1 MNRLAGISHSF
12 RVAIVGAATLKGR
25 ELKDVLDEMNFPVA
39 DVKLLDDD
47 ESLGQLDQ
55 VGDEATFIQPADPEH
70 FRNVDFAFFA
80 SDPDFTGRHWKSA
93 LQAGSTVLDLS
104 YALDNEPNVV
114 VRSPWIEK
122 ELERES
128 GQQPALED
136 LNTTTVVVAHPVA
149 TVLALLLLRAR
160 VLGNIQT
167 IAATVFEPVSEQG
180 KRGMDELHQQTV
192 NLLSFT
198 SLPKDVF
205 DEQVAFNMLGRFGE
219 SSSLSLTRTERRIVS
234 HFNAILG
241 SSPQPVPSLMLVQ
254 APTFH
259 AHTFSIYIQFDRERD
274 ASDLEKVLTGEHV
287 TVIGPGEDSP
297 SNVSAAGQ
305 GTILVLLHRD
315 ANNAKGFWIWAAA
328 DNLKIAAMTAVEC
341 AATLSVMRPLGK
353 VQ

>member
-1 MNRLAGISHSF
+1 MNRPTIVPHVF

-25 ELKDVLDEMNFPVA
+25 ELKEVLDEKNFPVA

-80 SDPDFTGRHWKSA
+80 SDAAFTGRHWQSA
-93 LQAGSTVLDLS
+93 LQAGATVLDLS
-104 YALDNEPNVV
+104 YALDGERNVS

-128 GQQPALED
+128 GQEPGHED
-136 LNTTTVVVAHPVA
+136 LTTTAVVIAHPVA

-160 VLGNIQT
+160 NAGIIRT
-167 IAATVFEPVSEQG
+167 IAATIFEPVSEQG

-198 SLPKDVF
+198 TLPREVF

-219 SSSLSLTRTERRIVS
+219 SSSISLKKIENRIAA
-234 HFNAILG
+234 HLEAIAGKSVL
-241 SSPQPVPSLMLVQ
+241 VPSLMLVQ

-259 AHTFSIYIQFDRERD
+259 AHTFSVYIQFDGETE
-274 ASDLEKVLTGEHV
+274 ASALGKALAGDHV
-287 TVIGPGEDSP
+287 TIVDPAEDGP
-297 SNVSAAGQ
+297 SNVNAAGQ
-305 GTILVLLHRD
+305 GNVLVSLRPD
-315 ANNAKGFWIWAAA
+315 ARNASGFWIWAAA
-328 DNLKIAAMTAVEC
+328 DNLKIAAISAVEC
-341 AATLSVMRPLGK
+341 AATLSTMRPLGK

>member
-1 MNRLAGISHSF
+1 MNRMAGIPHVF
-12 RVAIVGAATLKGR
+12 RVAIVGASTLKGR
-25 ELKDVLDEMNFPVA
+25 ELKEVLDEVNFPIA

-70 FRNVDFAFFA
+70 FRNVDFAFFT
-80 SDPDFTGRHWKSA
+80 SDAAFTKRHWKSA

-104 YALDNEPNVV
+104 YALENQPNVS

-128 GQQPALED
+128 GQVPVRED
-136 LNTTTVVVAHPVA
+136 LTTTAVVLAHPVA
-149 TVLALLLLRAR
+149 TVLALLLLRVRSAGAIR
-160 VLGNIQT
+160 T
-167 IAATVFEPVSEQG
+167 AAATAFEPVSEQG

-198 SLPKDVF
+198 SLPKELF

-219 SSSLSLTRTERRIVS
+219 SSSLSLLDIETRIAS
-234 HFNAILG
+234 HFGEISDGRVQL
-241 SSPQPVPSLMLVQ
+241 PSLMLVQ

-259 AHTFSIYIQFDRERD
+259 AHTFSIYIEFER
-274 ASDLEKVLTGEHV
+274 AMEVAALSKALAGEHV
-287 TVIGPGEDSP
+287 TVIGPGEDGP
-297 SNVSAAGQ
+297 SNVTAAGQ
-305 GTILVLLHRD
+305 GTVLVSLRQD
-315 ANNAKGFWIWAAA
+315 VRNANGFWIWAAS
-328 DNLKIAAMTAVEC
+328 DNLKIAAITAVEC
-341 AATLSVMRPLGK
+341 ASTLSTMRPLGK

>member
-1 MNRLAGISHSF
+1 MNRTAIVPHVF

-25 ELKDVLDEMNFPVA
+25 ELKEVLDERNFPLA
-39 DVKLLDDD
+39 DVRLLDDD

-55 VGDEATFIQPADPEH
+55 VGEEATFIQPADPEH

-80 SDPDFTGRHWKSA
+80 SDAAFTGRHWQSA
-93 LQAGSTVLDLS
+93 LQAGATVLDLS
-104 YALDNEPNVV
+104 YALDGERSVA

-128 GQQPALED
+128 GQDPVLED
-136 LNTTTVVVAHPVA
+136 LTTTAVVIAHPVA

-160 VLGNIQT
+160 SAGTVQT
-167 IAATVFEPVSEQG
+167 VATTIFEPVSEQG

-198 SLPKDVF
+198 ALPKEVF

-219 SSSLSLTRTERRIVS
+219 SSSISLKKIENRILT
-234 HFNAILG
+234 HLEAITGKSL
-241 SSPQPVPSLMLVQ
+241 PVPSLMLVQ

-259 AHTFSIYIQFDRERD
+259 AHTFSVYIQFDREIQAAAVSKALSGD
-274 ASDLEKVLTGEHV
+274 HV
-287 TVIGPGEDSP
+287 TIVEPGEDGP
-297 SNVSAAGQ
+297 SNVNAAGQ
-305 GTILVLLHRD
+305 GKVLISLHPD
-315 ANNAKGFWIWAAA
+315 ARNASGFWIWAAA
-328 DNLKIAAMTAVEC
+328 DNLKIAAISAVEC
-341 AATLSVMRPLGK
+341 AATLSTMRPLGK

>member
-1 MNRLAGISHSF
+1 MSRVGGISHMF

-25 ELKDVLDEMNFPVA
+25 ELKDVIDEMNFPVA

-80 SDPDFTGRHWKSA
+80 SDADFTGRHWKSA

-104 YALDNEPNVV
+104 YALDNQPDVT

-122 ELERES
+122 EIERES
-128 GQQPALED
+128 RQQPALED
-136 LNTTTVVVAHPVA
+136 LTTTTVVVAHPVA

-160 VLGNIQT
+160 ILGKVQT
-167 IAATVFEPVSEQG
+167 AAATVFEPVSEQG

-198 SLPKDVF
+198 ALPKEVF

-219 SSSLSLTRTERRIVS
+219 ASSLSLMKIEQRILA
-234 HFNAILG
+234 HFDAICG
-241 SSPQPVPSLMLVQ
+241 SAQQVPSLMLVQ

-259 AHTFSIYIQFDRERD
+259 AHTFSIYIQLDRELD
-274 ASDLEKVLTGEHV
+274 AAEVGKALAGEHV
-287 TVIGPGEDSP
+287 TMIGPGEDGP

-305 GTILVLLHRD
+305 GTILVLVHRD
-315 ANNAKGFWIWAAA
+315 PNNAKGFWIWAAA
-328 DNLKIAAMTAVEC
+328 DNLKVVAMSAVEC
-341 AATLSVMRPLGK
+341 ASTLSTMRPLGK

>member
-1 MNRLAGISHSF
+1 MSRASGIPHIF

-25 ELKDVLDEMNFPVA
+25 ELKEVLDETNFPVA

-80 SDPDFTGRHWKSA
+80 SDSAFTRRHWKSA

-104 YALDNEPNVV
+104 YALEDQPNIG

-128 GQQPALED
+128 GQDPVRED
-136 LNTTTVVVAHPVA
+136 LTTTAVVVAHPVA
-149 TVLALLLLRAR
+149 TVLSLLLLRAR
-160 VLGNIQT
+160 SAGSLRT
-167 IAATVFEPVSEQG
+167 AAATVFEPVSEQG

-219 SSSLSLTRTERRIVS
+219 ASSLSLKTIENRIAA
-234 HFNAILG
+234 HMEAICG
-241 SSPQPVPSLMLVQ
+241 AHVQEPSLMLVQ

-259 AHTFSIYIQFDRERD
+259 AHTFSIYIQFEREID
-274 ASDLEKVLTGEHV
+274 PAALSKALAGDHV
-287 TVIGPGEDSP
+287 TMVGAGEDGP
-297 SNVSAAGQ
+297 SNVNAAGQ
-305 GTILVLLHRD
+305 GTVLVSLRSEERTR
-315 ANNAKGFWIWAAA
+315 NSFWIWAAA
-328 DNLKIAAMTAVEC
+328 DNLKIAAMSAVEC
-341 AATLSVMRPLGK
+341 ASTLSAMRPLGK

>member
-1 MNRLAGISHSF
+1 MNRVAGTPHVF

-25 ELKDVLDEMNFPVA
+25 ELKEVLDEVNFPIA

-80 SDPDFTGRHWKSA
+80 SDAAFTGRHWQSA
-93 LQAGSTVLDLS
+93 LEAGATVLDLS
-104 YALDNEPNVV
+104 YALDGEPNVS
-114 VRSPWIEK
+114 VRSPWIER
-122 ELERES
+122 ELGRES
-128 GQQPALED
+128 GHDPVQED
-136 LNTTTVVVAHPVA
+136 LSTTAVVVAHPA
-149 TVLALLLLRAR
+149 ASVLALLLLRAR
-160 VLGNIQT
+160 TAGTVRSV
-167 IAATVFEPVSEQG
+167 AATVFEPVSEQG

-192 NLLSFT
+192 NLLSFS
-198 SLPKDVF
+198 SLPKDLF

-219 SSSLSLTRTERRIVS
+219 ASALSLKKTERRVAAHFEAVS
-234 HFNAILG
+234 G
-241 SSPQPVPSLMLVQ
+241 SRMPVPSLMLVQ

-259 AHTFSIYIQFDRERD
+259 AHTFSVYIEFDSAIDE
-274 ASDLEKVLTGEHV
+274 AALSKAFEGEHV
-287 TVIGPGEDSP
+287 TMIGPNEDGP

-305 GTILVLLHRD
+305 GTVLIALRSD
-315 ANNAKGFWIWAAA
+315 AHNSNGFWIWAAA

-341 AATLSVMRPLGK
+341 AATLSTMRPLGK

>member
-1 MNRLAGISHSF
+1 MSRTAAGIPHIF

-25 ELKDVLDEMNFPVA
+25 ELKEVLDEMNFPLA

-80 SDPDFTGRHWKSA
+80 SDAAFTGRHWKSA
-93 LQAGSTVLDLS
+93 LQGGSTVLDLS
-104 YALDNEPNVV
+104 YALDGEPSVT

-128 GQQPALED
+128 GKEPEPED
-136 LNTTTVVVAHPVA
+136 LNTTAVVIAHPAA

-160 VLGNIQT
+160 RAGAIRT
-167 IAATVFEPVSEQG
+167 AAATVFEPVSEQG

-192 NLLSFT
+192 NLLSFS
-198 SLPKDVF
+198 SLPKDLF
-205 DEQVAFNMLGRFGE
+205 DEQVAFNMLGRYGE
-219 SSSLSLTRTERRIVS
+219 TSALSLKDTETRIAAHLETIS
-234 HFNAILG
+234 GPTL
-241 SSPQPVPSLMLVQ
+241 QLPSLMLVQ

-259 AHTFSIYIQFDRERD
+259 AHTFSVYIQFERD
-274 ASDLEKVLTGEHV
+274 VDAMALTKALAGDHV
-287 TVIGPGEDSP
+287 TVIGPGEDGP
-297 SNVSAAGQ
+297 SNVNAAGQ
-305 GTILVLLHRD
+305 GKVMISLRPD
-315 ANNAKGFWIWAAA
+315 ARIPNGFWIWAAA
-328 DNLKIAAMTAVEC
+328 DNLKIAAITAVEC
-341 AATLSVMRPLGK
+341 ASTLSTMRPVGK

>member
-1 MNRLAGISHSF
+1 MNRPAIVPHVF

-25 ELKDVLDEMNFPVA
+25 ELKEVLDEKNFPVA

-80 SDPDFTGRHWKSA
+80 SDAAFTGRHWQSA
-93 LQAGSTVLDLS
+93 LQAGATVLDLS
-104 YALDNEPNVV
+104 YALDGERNVS

-128 GQQPALED
+128 GQEPGHED
-136 LNTTTVVVAHPVA
+136 LTTTAVVIAHPVA

-160 VLGNIQT
+160 NAGIIRT
-167 IAATVFEPVSEQG
+167 IAATIFEPVSEQG

-198 SLPKDVF
+198 TLPREVF

-219 SSSLSLTRTERRIVS
+219 SSSISLKKIENRIAA
-234 HFNAILG
+234 HLEAIAGKSVL
-241 SSPQPVPSLMLVQ
+241 VPSLMLCKLL
-254 APTFH
+254 PSTRTRFPSTFNSTARSRH
-259 AHTFSIYIQFDRERD
+259 RHSAKRW
-274 ASDLEKVLTGEHV
+274 LE
-287 TVIGPGEDSP
+287 I
-297 SNVSAAGQ
+297 
-305 GTILVLLHRD
+305 
-315 ANNAKGFWIWAAA
+315 
-328 DNLKIAAMTAVEC
+328 M
-341 AATLSVMRPLGK
+341 
-353 VQ
+353 

>member
-1 MNRLAGISHSF
+1 MSRGAGIPHVF

-25 ELKDVLDEMNFPVA
+25 ELKEVLDERNFPVA

-80 SDPDFTGRHWKSA
+80 SDAAFTGRHWKSA

-104 YALDNEPNVV
+104 YALDRQPGVS
-114 VRSPWIEK
+114 VRSPWVEK

-128 GQQPALED
+128 GRDPGHED
-136 LNTTTVVVAHPVA
+136 LTTTAVVIAHPAA
-149 TVLALLLLRAR
+149 TVLALLMLRAHNAGPVR
-160 VLGNIQT
+160 T
-167 IAATVFEPVSEQG
+167 SAATVFEPVSEQG

-198 SLPKDVF
+198 SLPKEVF

-219 SSSLSLTRTERRIVS
+219 ASSLSLKKTEEKIAT
-234 HFNAILG
+234 HMEAIAGAKL
-241 SSPQPVPSLMLVQ
+241 PLPSLMLVQ

-259 AHTFSIYIQFDRERD
+259 AHTFSIYLQFEGPIDGNAFGKALAGD
-274 ASDLEKVLTGEHV
+274 HV
-287 TVIGPGEDSP
+287 TLLGIGEDGP
-297 SNVSAAGQ
+297 SNVNAAGQ
-305 GTILVLLHRD
+305 GTVLVSVRQD
-315 ANNAKGFWIWAAA
+315 IRNPNSFWIWAAA
-328 DNLKIAAMTAVEC
+328 DNLKIAAITAVEC
-341 AATLSVMRPLGK
+341 ASTLSTMRPIGK

>member
-1 MNRLAGISHSF
+1 MNRPAVIPHVF

-25 ELKDVLDEMNFPVA
+25 ELKEVLDEMNFPVA

-80 SDPDFTGRHWKSA
+80 SDAAFTGRHWQSA
-93 LQAGSTVLDLS
+93 LQAGATVLDLS
-104 YALDNEPNVV
+104 YALDGERNVS

-128 GQQPALED
+128 GHEPTPED
-136 LNTTTVVVAHPVA
+136 LTTTAVVIAHPVA
-149 TVLALLLLRAR
+149 SVLALLLLRAR
-160 VLGNIQT
+160 TAET
-167 IAATVFEPVSEQG
+167 IRTVAATVFEPVSEQG

-198 SLPKDVF
+198 ALPKEVF

-219 SSSLSLTRTERRIVS
+219 SSSISLKNIETRIS
-234 HFNAILG
+234 AHFEAVAGNHL
-241 SSPQPVPSLMLVQ
+241 PVPSLMLVQ

-259 AHTFSIYIQFDRERD
+259 AHTFSIYIQFDREIDQTALANALAGDHVSIID
-274 ASDLEKVLTGEHV
+274 A
-287 TVIGPGEDSP
+287 GEDGP
-297 SNVSAAGQ
+297 SNVNAAGH
-305 GTILVLLHRD
+305 GSVLVSLRRD
-315 ANNAKGFWIWAAA
+315 ARNASGFWIWAAA
-328 DNLKIAAMTAVEC
+328 DNLKVAAINAVEC
-341 AATLSVMRPLGK
+341 AATLSTMRPLGK

>member
-1 MNRLAGISHSF
+1 MNRLAGIPHIF

-25 ELKDVLDEMNFPVA
+25 ELKEVLDEMNFPVS

-80 SDPDFTGRHWKSA
+80 SDAAFTGRHWQSA

-104 YALDNEPNVV
+104 YALEGETNVA
-114 VRSPWIEK
+114 VRSPWVEK

-128 GQQPALED
+128 GHEPSLED
-136 LNTTTVVVAHPVA
+136 LTTTAVVVAHPA
-149 TVLALLLLRAR
+149 ASVLALLLLRAR
-160 VLGNIQT
+160 TAGT
-167 IAATVFEPVSEQG
+167 IRTAAATVFEPVSEQG

-198 SLPKDVF
+198 TLPKELF
-205 DEQVAFNMLGRFGE
+205 DEQVAFNMLGNFGE
-219 SSSLSLTRTERRIVS
+219 SSALSLPNLEARITA
-234 HFNAILG
+234 HFQAI
-241 SSPQPVPSLMLVQ
+241 SNKHVEVPSLMLVQ

-259 AHTFSIYIQFDRERD
+259 AHMFSIYIQFDREID
-274 ASDLEKVLTGEHV
+274 AAGVGKALGGDHV
-287 TVIGPGEDSP
+287 AIIGPGEDGP
-297 SNVSAAGQ
+297 SNVNAAGQ
-305 GTILVLLHRD
+305 AMIMVSLRPD
-315 ANNAKGFWIWAAA
+315 ARNRNGFWIWAAA
-328 DNLKIAAMTAVEC
+328 DNLKIMAMSAVEC
-341 AATLSVMRPLGK
+341 ASTLSTMRPMGK

>member
-1 MNRLAGISHSF
+1 MNRLAGIAHGF
-12 RVAIVGAATLKGR
+12 RVAIVGAATLKGS
-25 ELKDVLDEMNFPVA
+25 ELKEVLDEKNFPVA

-55 VGDEATFIQPADPEH
+55 IGDEATFIQPADPEH

-80 SDPDFTGRHWKSA
+80 SDAAFTQRHWQSA

-104 YALDNEPNVV
+104 YALDNQPNVS
-114 VRSPWIEK
+114 VRSPWVEK

-128 GQQPALED
+128 GYEAPRED
-136 LNTTTVVVAHPVA
+136 LTTTAVVIAHPVA

-160 VLGNIQT
+160 SAGTLRTVAT
-167 IAATVFEPVSEQG
+167 TVFEPVSEQG

-198 SLPKDVF
+198 SLPKEVF

-219 SSSLSLTRTERRIVS
+219 SSSLSLKTIENRIS
-234 HFNAILG
+234 AHLEAIVGRAL
-241 SSPQPVPSLMLVQ
+241 QVPSLMLVQ

-259 AHTFSIYIQFDRERD
+259 AHTFSIYIQFENQVD
-274 ASDLEKVLTGEHV
+274 AAVLDTALAGDHV
-287 TVIGPGEDSP
+287 TILGVGEDGP
-297 SNVSAAGQ
+297 SNVNAAGQ
-305 GTILVLLHRD
+305 AAVMLSVRRD
-315 ANNAKGFWIWAAA
+315 TRNPMGFWIWAAA

-341 AATLSVMRPLGK
+341 ASTLSTMRPLGK

>member
-1 MNRLAGISHSF
+1 MNRPAIVPHVF

-25 ELKDVLDEMNFPVA
+25 ELKEVLDERNFPVA
-39 DVKLLDDD
+39 DVRLLDDD

-80 SDPDFTGRHWKSA
+80 SDAAFTGRHWQSA
-93 LQAGSTVLDLS
+93 LQAGATVLDLS
-104 YALDNEPNVV
+104 YALDGERSVA

-128 GQQPALED
+128 GHDPGHED
-136 LNTTTVVVAHPVA
+136 LTTTAVVIAHPVA

-160 VLGNIQT
+160 SAGRVQT
-167 IAATVFEPVSEQG
+167 VAATVFEPVSEQG

-198 SLPKDVF
+198 ALPKEIF

-219 SSSLSLTRTERRIVS
+219 SSAISLKKIENRILTHFEAITGKSL
-234 HFNAILG
+234 
-241 SSPQPVPSLMLVQ
+241 PVPSLMLVQ

-259 AHTFSIYIQFDRERD
+259 AHTFSVYIQFDS
-274 ASDLEKVLTGEHV
+274 AIQAATLSKALTGEHV
-287 TVIGPGEDSP
+287 TIVEPGEDGP
-297 SNVSAAGQ
+297 SNVNAAGQ
-305 GTILVLLHRD
+305 GNVLISLHSD
-315 ANNAKGFWIWAAA
+315 AHNASGFWIWAAA
-328 DNLKIAAMTAVEC
+328 DNLKIAAISAVEC
-341 AATLSVMRPLGK
+341 AATLSTMRPLGK

>member
-1 MNRLAGISHSF
+1 MF

-25 ELKDVLDEMNFPVA
+25 ELKDVLDEMNFPAV

-80 SDPDFTGRHWKSA
+80 SDADFTARHWESA

-104 YALDNEPNVV
+104 YALDTQPNVT

-122 ELERES
+122 EIERGS
-128 GQQPALED
+128 GQVSGRED
-136 LNTTTVVVAHPVA
+136 LTTTSVVVAHPAA

-160 VLGNIQT
+160 ALGPIQT
-167 IAATVFEPVSEQG
+167 AAATVFEPVSEQG

-198 SLPKDVF
+198 SLPKQVF

-219 SSSLSLTRTERRIVS
+219 SSSLSLAATEKRIGK
-234 HFNAILG
+234 HFESLCNG
-241 SSPQPVPSLMLVQ
+241 HVQVPSLMLVQ

-259 AHTFSIYIQFDRERD
+259 AHTFSIYIQFGRD
-274 ASDLEKVLTGEHV
+274 IDVANFAKATAGDHV
-287 TVIGPGEDSP
+287 TVIGPGDDGP

-305 GTILVLLHRD
+305 GTVMVSVRPD
-315 ANNAKGFWIWAAA
+315 AASKRGVWVWAAA
-328 DNLKIAAMTAVEC
+328 DNLKISAITAVEC
-341 AATLSVMRPLGK
+341 ASTLSTMRPLGK

>member
-1 MNRLAGISHSF
+1 MNRPAIVPHVF

-25 ELKDVLDEMNFPVA
+25 ELKEVLDEMNFPVA

-80 SDPDFTGRHWKSA
+80 SDSAFTGRHWQSA

-104 YALDNEPNVV
+104 YALEGEANVA
-114 VRSPWIEK
+114 VRSPWVEK

-128 GQQPALED
+128 GQEPSLED
-136 LNTTTVVVAHPVA
+136 LTTTAVVVAHPVA
-149 TVLALLLLRAR
+149 SVLALLLLRAR
-160 VLGNIQT
+160 SAGAVWT
-167 IAATVFEPVSEQG
+167 VAATVFEPVSEQG

-198 SLPKDVF
+198 ALPKELF

-219 SSSLSLTRTERRIVS
+219 GSSLSLKKIESRIIS
-234 HFNAILG
+234 HFEAIVGKTL
-241 SSPQPVPSLMLVQ
+241 PVPSLMLVQ

-259 AHTFSIYIQFDRERD
+259 AHTFSIYIQFEPEVD
-274 ASDLEKVLTGEHV
+274 ASALNKAL
-287 TVIGPGEDSP
+287 
-297 SNVSAAGQ
+297 
-305 GTILVLLHRD
+305 
-315 ANNAKGFWIWAAA
+315 
-328 DNLKIAAMTAVEC
+328 
-341 AATLSVMRPLGK
+341 
-353 VQ
+353 

>member
-1 MNRLAGISHSF
+1 MNRAAGIPHVF

-25 ELKDVLDEMNFPVA
+25 ELKEVLDERNFPVA

-80 SDPDFTGRHWKSA
+80 SDAAFTGRHWKSA

-104 YALDNEPNVV
+104 YALDRQPGVS
-114 VRSPWIEK
+114 VRSPWVEK

-128 GQQPALED
+128 GRDPGHED
-136 LNTTTVVVAHPVA
+136 LTTTAVVIAHPAA
-149 TVLALLLLRAR
+149 TVLALLLLRAHNTGPVR
-160 VLGNIQT
+160 T
-167 IAATVFEPVSEQG
+167 SAATVFEPVSEQG

-198 SLPKDVF
+198 SLPKEVF

-219 SSSLSLTRTERRIVS
+219 ASSLSLKKTEDKIAT
-234 HFNAILG
+234 HMEAIAGTKL
-241 SSPQPVPSLMLVQ
+241 PMPSLMLVQ

-259 AHTFSIYIQFDRERD
+259 AHTFSIYIQFDGPID
-274 ASDLEKVLTGEHV
+274 GNALGKALAGDHV
-287 TVIGPGEDSP
+287 TLLGGGEDGP
-297 SNVSAAGQ
+297 SNVNAAGQ
-305 GTILVLLHRD
+305 GTVLVSVRQD
-315 ANNAKGFWIWAAA
+315 NRNPNGFWIWAAA
-328 DNLKIAAMTAVEC
+328 DNLKIAAITAVEC
-341 AATLSVMRPLGK
+341 ASTLSTMRPIGK